1 MGKKSLIIGAATGY
15 NYNQLKPWIESINEC
30 GFEGDKVLV
39 LGEASEETRQ
49 KILGQGFTIVEMIK
63 VDAPIH
69 VARFLSIY
77 DYLIETWMFYDYVI
91 TTDVKDVYFQT
102 NPVKWLDD
110 NIKDPS
116 VPHRRPTYCYD
127 IIAAS
132 ESIRY
137 KDESW
142 GDQNLMETYGP
153 YVYELCKDNIIYNV
167 GTIGGTSEYVKD
179 LMFNIFTNAVNRPIP
194 IVDQAVF
201 NVLIQTEPYLSKTF
215 FADEKDGWA
224 CQAGTTA
231 DPNKIERFRPFLTED
246 EPTFEDGVVKNSLGE
261 PFCIVHQYDRVPEWK
276 KFVEQ
281 KYNQYDETEYFTI
294 NTQGK

>member
-1 MGKKSLIIGAATGY
+1 MGKRSLIIGAATGY

-30 GFEGDKVLV
+30 GFDGDKVLV
-39 LGEASEETRQ
+39 LGEASKETRQ
-49 KILGQGFTIVEMIK
+49 KIVEQGFQIVEMIK

-77 DYLIETWMFYDYVI
+77 DYLIETWMHYDYVI

-102 NPVKWLDD
+102 DPTEWLDN
-110 NIKDPS
+110 NIKDPD
-116 VPHRRPTYCYD
+116 VPHQIPTYCYN

-179 LMFNIFTNAVNRPIP
+179 LMFNIFTNAINRPIP

-201 NVLIQTEPYLSKTF
+201 NVLIQTEPYLSTTF
-215 FADEKDGWA
+215 FADQKDGWA
-224 CQAGTTA
+224 CQAGTTV
-231 DPNKIERFRPFLTED
+231 DPSKIERFRPFLTEA
-246 EPTFEDGVVKNSLGE
+246 EPIFEDGIVKNSLGE

-281 KYNQYDETEYFTI
+281 KYNQYDENDYFTVR
-294 NTQGK
+294 T

>member
-15 NYNQLKPWIESINEC
+15 NYNQLKPWVESINEC

-39 LGEASEETRQ
+39 LGQASEETRA
-49 KILGQGFTIVEMIK
+49 KILEQGFKIVDMLV

-69 VARFLSIY
+69 VARFLTLY
-77 DYLIETWMFYDYVI
+77 HYLKDTWQDYEYVI

-102 NPVKWLDD
+102 NPVDWLRDCP
-110 NIKDPS
+110 PS
-116 VPHRRPTYCYD
+116 CKLV
-127 IIAAS
+127 AGS

-142 GDQNLMETYGP
+142 GNQNLFETYGP
-153 YVYELCKDNIIYNV
+153 YVHELFKDNIIYNV
-167 GTIGGTSEYVKD
+167 GTIGGVAENVKD
-179 LMFNIFTNAVNRPIP
+179 LTFNIYTNAINRPIP

-201 NVLIQTEPYLSKTF
+201 NVLIQTEPYKSTTF
-215 FADEKDGWA
+215 FADQKYGWA
-224 CQAGTTA
+224 CQAGTTV
-231 DPNKIERFRPFLTED
+231 DPSKIEGFRPFLTED
-246 EPTFEDGVVKNSLGE
+246 EPTFEDGVVKTSLGE
-261 PFCIVHQYDRVPEWK
+261 PFVIVHQYDRVPEWK

-294 NTQGK
+294 NT